1 VWGELRAHVRGELAS
16 VRELARLVIDRAD
29 EFRRDP
35 PDAWD
40 LAAIGGL
47 LHSFYLGVE
56 RVFRAI
62 GTAVDHSVPTGDR
75 WHAELL
81 DAMRRKSQSRR
92 PVISDD
98 LSSQL
103 HQYLGFRHVY
113 RSNYPRQ
120 LDWSRVAPL
129 VDDLEGVTDRFDREI
144 IMFLDSLQP

>member
-1 VWGELRAHVRGELAS
+1 VWGELRAQVRGELAA
-16 VRELARLVIDRAD
+16 VREQARLVIDRSE

-62 GTAVDHSVPTGDR
+62 ATNVDQSVPTGDR

-81 DAMRRKSQSRR
+81 DAMRSASRSRR
-92 PVISDD
+92 PVISEE

-129 VDDLEGVTDRFDREI
+129 VVEAVADRFSREI
-144 IMFLDSLQP
+144 TMFLDSLEP